1 MTINRTRSIVLNACA
16 LFSLL
21 LTLYFLSFNGQFTSI
36 DELNLYA
43 MTESLVQTGTINV
56 PQINFAAYHNPVGK
70 HEIGFPLA
78 AVPLYWLGR
87 NSQAVNSIY
96 IVMLLNP
103 FLVAATSV
111 FIYLT
116 AERLGQSSTAALI
129 AAFAY
134 GLGSLGW
141 PYALTFYREPLV
153 GFLWTIGIYGL
164 ISWQMTGNKWLG
176 GLGTLFILLSPFVKV
191 NVSFSIP
198 FLFLVTQKD
207 LLTQKKRTYVIW
219 GIVALASILVV
230 FEGLYY
236 LRTGY
241 WWDFS
246 QLFTNV
252 SLIQIFLRIYGQLL
266 SPIKGLVF
274 YMPVIILAGPG
285 LYQLWRKHTSVALS
299 ITLVFLS
306 LLGATSFYGM
316 WYGGQSWGPR
326 LLVPVLPIVLISIAA
341 LWDRYQQPVVRA
353 LTLML
358 LAISTIVQAAV
369 ATNSWWKGY
378 APFHKLAL
386 NPENSVGLSFRY
398 VTLSPPWVLLRNW
411 RADNLNLLW
420 LHVDKFGTWHRHFMI
435 GAVLLLCFLG
445 IMVFWRSKIAQKA
458 GFLALLPVLPAI
470 AVLQIAGGNI
480 IVGYPGL
487 STETAQGLSEWAK
500 FSDRDPYTLVTLSNE
515 FHIFFYTGLLK
526 GDFIHHWYSPNQT
539 EHFENI
545 IENTKGQWLSLI
557 EDHVHVEP
565 AYSGRDLEWWLNDQL
580 YRFDSQWLD
589 GYELI
594 RYAILPSNGWISIP
608 LQSEF
613 EPFRFEE
620 VSVNTTELYADNVL
634 GIQLH
639 ICKSAELS
647 DNHRIFLHLLADG
660 NIIEGLDGP
669 VHYGAPAANPWEVGE
684 CLVEKRGIYIPPQ
697 TNAGSYDLIAG
708 VYSLGDAGPNPYE
721 TLTKITV
728 LASGIDN
735 SRR

>member
-1 MTINRTRSIVLNACA
+1 MTTNRIRSIELNACA
-16 LFSLL
+16 LFALL
-21 LTLYFLSFNGQFTSI
+21 LVLYFLTFNGQFGSI

-43 MTESLVQTGTINV
+43 MTESLVQNGTIEV
-56 PQINFAAYHNPVGK
+56 PQVNFAAYHNPVGK

-78 AVPLYWLGR
+78 AMPLYWLSR
-87 NSQAVNSIY
+87 NSQAVNNIY

-103 FLVAATSV
+103 LLVSASAV
-111 FIYLT
+111 FIYLS
-116 AERLGQSSTAALI
+116 AKRLGQSSTASLV

-153 GFLWTIGIYGL
+153 GFLWILGIYGL
-164 ISWQMTGNKWLG
+164 ISWRMTENKWWG
-176 GLGTLFILLSPFVKV
+176 GLGAIAILLSPLVKV

-198 FLFLVTQKD
+198 FLFLVTQKN
-207 LLTQKKRTYVIW
+207 LLAQKKHTYVIW
-219 GIVALASILVV
+219 GIALAGMFVV
-230 FEGLYY
+230 FQGLYY

-241 WWDFS
+241 WWNFS
-246 QLFTNV
+246 QSLTTI
-252 SLIQIFLRIYGQLL
+252 SLIQVFLRLHGQLL

-285 LYQLWRKHTSVALS
+285 LYQLWRRHRSVAAGIILAS
-299 ITLVFLS
+299 LS

-326 LLVPVLPIVLISIAA
+326 LLVPVLPIVLIAIAP
-341 LWDRYQQPVVRA
+341 LWDRFQRPVARA
-353 LTLML
+353 LMLSL
-358 LAISTIVQAAV
+358 LAISTIVQTAV
-369 ATNSWWKGY
+369 ATNPWWKGY

-386 NPENSVGLSFRY
+386 TPENNVGLSLRH
-398 VTLSPPWVLLRNW
+398 VALSPPWVLLRNW
-411 RADNLNLLW
+411 QSKDLNLLW
-420 LHVDKFGTWHRHFMI
+420 LHVDKFGEWRTHIVI
-435 GAVLLLCFLG
+435 GVVLALCFLG
-445 IMVFWRSKIAQKA
+445 IIAIWRLRIAQKA
-458 GFLALLPVLPAI
+458 GFLALLPLIPAI

-487 STETAQGLSEWAK
+487 SKETAQNLAAWVR
-500 FSDRDPYTLVTLSNE
+500 FNNRDPYTLVTLSNE

-539 EHFENI
+539 DQFENI
-545 IENTKGQWLSLI
+545 LENTKGQWLFLV

-565 AYSGRDLEWWLNDQL
+565 AYSGRDMEWWLNNQL

-594 RYAILPSNGWISIP
+594 RYGILPSDGWDSIP
-608 LQSEF
+608 IQNEF
-613 EPFRFEE
+613 GPFHIKE
-620 VSVNTTELYADNVL
+620 VAVNTTALHANNVL

-639 ICKSAELS
+639 ICKSAEIS

-660 NIIEGLDGP
+660 EIIKGLDGP
-669 VHYGAPAANPWEVGE
+669 VHYGAPDTNQWEIGE
-684 CLVEKRGIYIPPQ
+684 CLIEKRGIYIPPEA
-697 TNAGSYDLIAG
+697 NAGTYDLIAG
-708 VYSLGDAGPNPYE
+708 VYSLGDEGPNPYE
-721 TLTKITV
+721 TLMQITV

-735 SRR
+735 SQR